1 MNFYELQTIS
11 INLKTKN
18 NSDQGNLTSQF
29 VIAESFFSMYNSNN
43 FVLNIF
49 YMYAINLK
57 INGTV
62 TTW

>member
-18 NSDQGNLTSQF
+18 NSDQGNLTTQF

-49 YMYAINLK
+49 ICMPL
-57 INGTV
+57 T
-62 TTW
+62 